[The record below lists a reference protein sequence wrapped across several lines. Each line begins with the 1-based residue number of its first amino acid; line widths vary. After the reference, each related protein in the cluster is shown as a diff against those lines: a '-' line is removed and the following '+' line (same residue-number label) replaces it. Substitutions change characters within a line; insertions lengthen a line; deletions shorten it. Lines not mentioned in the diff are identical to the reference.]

1 MTELFDSYR
10 SNYRDVVQSSI
21 DFSGLP
27 HSFFMRAKA
36 DLLRELIARRL
47 GPEKPAMLD
56 VGCGV
61 GSFHP
66 LLRGMVG
73 RLSGI
78 DVSSASIAQA
88 RADNRD
94 VDYRAFDGRSF
105 PFDDAG
111 FDLVTAICVLH
122 HVAPAEWAHF
132 LNEMR
137 RVVRPGGLIC
147 VIEHN
152 PLNPLTRLAV
162 SRCEFDRDAVL
173 LGAGKTRKLMA
184 AAGLREIGA
193 RYFLLLPW
201 EAKLARRVEGAFEQ
215 RAARRAIRRL
225 WHRLSYYFGAS
236 SRLCTTAT
244 SSL

>member
-66 LLRGMVG
+66 LLRGVVG

-122 HVAPAEWAHF
+122 HVAPAEWTHF
-132 LNEMR
+132 MNEMR
-137 RVVRPGGLIC
+137 RVVRPGGLVC

-162 SRCEFDRDAVL
+162 ARCEFDRDAVL
-173 LGAGKTRKLMA
+173 LGAGKVRKLMA
-184 AAGLREIGA
+184 AGGLREIGA

-201 EAKLARRVEGAFEQ
+201 DAKPARRVEGA
-215 RAARRAIRRL
+215 
-225 WHRLSYYFGAS
+225 LSSVPLGAQYVAFG
-236 SRLCTTAT
+236 TA
-244 SSL
+244 

>member
-27 HSFFMRAKA
+27 HSVFMRAKA
-36 DLLRELIARRL
+36 DLLRHLIARRL

-61 GSFHP
+61 GSLHP

-78 DVSSASIAQA
+78 DVSSTCIAQA

-94 VDYRAFDGRSF
+94 VDYHAFDGSSF
-105 PFDDAG
+105 PFEDAG

-122 HVAPAEWAHF
+122 HVAPAERIH
-132 LNEMR
+132 
-137 RVVRPGGLIC
+137 LI
-147 VIEHN
+147 
-152 PLNPLTRLAV
+152 
-162 SRCEFDRDAVL
+162 
-173 LGAGKTRKLMA
+173 
-184 AAGLREIGA
+184 
-193 RYFLLLPW
+193 
-201 EAKLARRVEGAFEQ
+201 
-215 RAARRAIRRL
+215 
-225 WHRLSYYFGAS
+225 
-236 SRLCTTAT
+236 
-244 SSL
+244 

>member
-36 DLLRELIARRL
+36 DMLRELIAERL
-47 GPEKPAMLD
+47 GAKKPAMLD

-61 GSFHP
+61 GSFHS

-78 DVSSASIAQA
+78 DVSAASIAQA
-88 RADNRD
+88 RADNAD
-94 VDYRAFDGRSF
+94 VDYHDFDGVNF
-105 PFDDAG
+105 PFQDAG
-111 FDLVTAICVLH
+111 FDLVTAICVIH
-122 HVAPAEWAHF
+122 HVPPAAWAPF
-132 LNEMR
+132 VSEMC

-173 LGAGKTRKLMA
+173 LRAGRTLELMSK
-184 AAGLREIGA
+184 AGVDKIDSRH
-193 RYFLLLPW
+193 FLLLPW
-201 EAKLARRVEGAFEQ
+201 DAKPARLIERTLSGVPLGAQ
-215 RAARRAIRRL
+215 YAAFGTRG
-225 WHRLSYYFGAS
+225 SY
-236 SRLCTTAT
+236 
-244 SSL
+244 

>member
-1 MTELFDSYR
+1 MTELFDNYR

-27 HSFFMRAKA
+27 HGFFMRAKA
-36 DLLRELIARRL
+36 DLLRELIAQRL

-66 LLRGMVG
+66 LLRGMVS

-88 RADNRD
+88 RTDNSD
-94 VDYRAFDGRSF
+94 VDYHAFDGRNF
-105 PFDDAG
+105 PFDDAS

-122 HVAPAEWAHF
+122 HVPPAEWAHF
-132 LNEMR
+132 ISEMR
-137 RVVRPGGLIC
+137 RVARPDGLVC

-162 SRCEFDRDAVL
+162 ARCEFDRDAVL
-173 LGAGKTRKLMA
+173 LGAGKARKLMA
-184 AAGLREIGA
+184 AGGLREIGA

-201 EAKLARRVEGAFEQ
+201 EAKPARRVEGALSNLPLGAQ
-215 RAARRAIRRL
+215 YAA
-225 WHRLSYYFGAS
+225 FGA
-236 SRLCTTAT
+236 T
-244 SSL
+244 

>member
-27 HSFFMRAKA
+27 HSFFMRAKV
-36 DLLRELIARRL
+36 DLLRELIVRRL

-66 LLRGMVG
+66 LLRGMAG

-78 DVSSASIAQA
+78 DVSSESIAQA

-132 LNEMR
+132 MNEMR
-137 RVVRPGGLIC
+137 RVVRPGGLVC

-162 SRCEFDRDAVL
+162 ARCEFDRDAVL
-173 LGAGKTRKLMA
+173 LGAGKMRKLMA
-184 AAGLREIGA
+184 AGGLREIGA

-201 EAKLARRVEGAFEQ
+201 DAKPARRVEGA
-215 RAARRAIRRL
+215 
-225 WHRLSYYFGAS
+225 LSSVPLGAQYVAFG
-236 SRLCTTAT
+236 TA
-244 SSL
+244 

>member
-1 MTELFDSYR
+1 MTELFDGYR

-36 DLLRELIARRL
+36 DLLRQLIAIRL
-47 GPEKPAMLD
+47 GSEMPAMLD

-173 LGAGKTRKLMA
+173 LGASKTRKLMA
-184 AAGLREIGA
+184 TAGLREIGA

-201 EAKLARRVEGAFEQ
+201 EAKLARRVELDLSSVPLGAQ
-215 RAARRAIRRL
+215 YAA
-225 WHRLSYYFGAS
+225 FGSA
-236 SRLCTTAT
+236 
-244 SSL
+244 

>member
-10 SNYRDVVQSSI
+10 GNYRDVVQSSI

-27 HSFFMRAKA
+27 HSFFIRAKA

-78 DVSSASIAQA
+78 DVSSASIARA
-88 RADNRD
+88 RADNGD

-105 PFDDAG
+105 PLDDAS

-132 LNEMR
+132 MNEMR

-162 SRCEFDRDAVL
+162 ARCEFDRDAVL
-173 LGAGKTRKLMA
+173 LGAGKARKLMA
-184 AAGLREIGA
+184 AGGLREIGA

-201 EAKLARRVEGAFEQ
+201 EVKPARRVEGALRNVPLGAQ
-215 RAARRAIRRL
+215 YAA
-225 WHRLSYYFGAS
+225 FG
-236 SRLCTTAT
+236 TA
-244 SSL
+244 

>member
-21 DFSGLP
+21 DFAGLP

-36 DLLRELIARRL
+36 DLLRQLIASRL
-47 GPEKPAMLD
+47 GSEMPAMLD

-88 RADNRD
+88 RAENRD

-122 HVAPAEWAHF
+122 HVAPAQWAHF

-147 VIEHN
+147 LIEHN

-173 LGAGKTRKLMA
+173 LGASKTRKLMA
-184 AAGLREIGA
+184 TAGLREIGA

-201 EAKLARRVEGAFEQ
+201 EAKLARRVEHDLSSVPLGAQ
-215 RAARRAIRRL
+215 YAA
-225 WHRLSYYFGAS
+225 FGSA
-236 SRLCTTAT
+236 
-244 SSL
+244 

>member
-36 DLLRELIARRL
+36 DLLRELIARRF

-78 DVSSASIAQA
+78 DVSSACIVQA
-88 RADNRD
+88 RADNHD
-94 VDYRAFDGRSF
+94 VDYRTFDGSSF
-105 PFDDAG
+105 PCDDSD
-111 FDLVTAICVLH
+111 FDLVAATCVLH
-122 HVAPAEWAHF
+122 HVAPAEWLHF
-132 LNEMR
+132 IKEMR
-137 RVVRPGGLIC
+137 RVVRPGGLVC

-152 PLNPLTRLAV
+152 PLNPLTRVAV
-162 SRCEFDRDAVL
+162 TRCEFDRDAVL
-173 LGAGKTRKLMA
+173 LGAGKVRRLMA
-184 AAGLREIGA
+184 AGGLREIGA

-201 EAKLARRVEGAFEQ
+201 ETKPARHVEGA
-215 RAARRAIRRL
+215 
-225 WHRLSYYFGAS
+225 LSNVPLGAQYAVFG
-236 SRLCTTAT
+236 TA
-244 SSL
+244 

>member
-1 MTELFDSYR
+1 MAELFDGYR

-36 DLLRELIARRL
+36 DLLRELIADRL
-47 GPEKPAMLD
+47 GQDKPAMLD

-61 GSFHP
+61 GSLHP

-78 DVSSASIAQA
+78 DVSADSIAQA

-94 VDYRAFDGRSF
+94 VDYRAFDGRRF
-105 PFDDAG
+105 PFADAG

-122 HVAPAEWAHF
+122 HVAPEEWTQFIH
-132 LNEMR
+132 EMR
-137 RVVRPGGLIC
+137 RVTRPGGLVC

-162 SRCEFDRDAVL
+162 ARCEFDRDAAL
-173 LGAGKTRKLMA
+173 LGAGKVRKLLA
-184 AAGLREIGA
+184 TGGLRKIGA
-193 RYFLLLPW
+193 RHFLLLPW
-201 EAKLARRVEGAFEQ
+201 ETSPARRIERGLGDLPLGAQ
-215 RAARRAIRRL
+215 YAA
-225 WHRLSYYFGAS
+225 YG
-236 SRLCTTAT
+236 TA
-244 SSL
+244 

>member
-1 MTELFDSYR
+1 MTELFDGYR

-36 DLLRELIARRL
+36 DLLRELIAQRL

-66 LLRGMVG
+66 LLRGMVS

-88 RADNRD
+88 RADNGD
-94 VDYRAFDGRSF
+94 VDYLAFDGKSF
-105 PFDDAG
+105 PFDDSG
-111 FDLVTAICVLH
+111 FDLVTAICVVH
-122 HVAPAEWAHF
+122 HVAPIEWTHF
-132 LNEMR
+132 ISEMR
-137 RVVRPGGLIC
+137 RVVRPGGLVCI
-147 VIEHN
+147 IEHN

-162 SRCEFDRDAVL
+162 ARCEFDRDAVL
-173 LGAGKTRKLMA
+173 LGAGKARKLMA

-193 RYFLLLPW
+193 RHFLLLPW
-201 EAKLARRVEGAFEQ
+201 QAKPARRIERALGSLPLGAQ
-215 RAARRAIRRL
+215 YAA
-225 WHRLSYYFGAS
+225 FGA
-236 SRLCTTAT
+236 A
-244 SSL
+244 

>member
-66 LLRGMVG
+66 LLRGVVG

-94 VDYRAFDGRSF
+94 VDYRAFDGSSF
-105 PFDDAG
+105 PFDDAS

-122 HVAPAEWAHF
+122 HVAPAEWTHF
-132 LNEMR
+132 MNEMR
-137 RVVRPGGLIC
+137 RVVRPGGLVC

-162 SRCEFDRDAVL
+162 ARCEFDRDAVL
-173 LGAGKTRKLMA
+173 LGAGKVRKLMA
-184 AAGLREIGA
+184 AGGLREIGA

-201 EAKLARRVEGAFEQ
+201 DAKPARRVEGA
-215 RAARRAIRRL
+215 
-225 WHRLSYYFGAS
+225 LSSVPLGAQYVAFG
-236 SRLCTTAT
+236 TA
-244 SSL
+244 

>member
-1 MTELFDSYR
+1 MTELFDGYR
-10 SNYRDVVQSSI
+10 GNYREVVQSSI

-36 DLLRELIARRL
+36 DLLRELIAQRL
-47 GPEKPAMLD
+47 RTEKSAMLD

-73 RLSGI
+73 RLCGI

-94 VDYRAFDGRSF
+94 VDYRAFDGRNF

-132 LNEMR
+132 MQEMR
-137 RVVRPGGLIC
+137 RVVRPGGLVC

-162 SRCEFDRDAVL
+162 ARCEFDRDAVL
-173 LGAGKTRKLMA
+173 LRAGTTKKLMA
-184 AAGLREIGA
+184 AAGLREIDA

-201 EAKLARRVEGAFEQ
+201 EVKAARRVEGALRHVPLGAQ
-215 RAARRAIRRL
+215 YAA
-225 WHRLSYYFGAS
+225 FG
-236 SRLCTTAT
+236 TV
-244 SSL
+244 

>member
-10 SNYRDVVQSSI
+10 NNYQDVVQSSI

-27 HSFFMRAKA
+27 HRFFMRAKA

-47 GPEKPAMLD
+47 GLEKPTMLD

-61 GSFHP
+61 GSLHP

-78 DVSSASIAQA
+78 DVSSDCITQA
-88 RADNRD
+88 RIDNRG
-94 VDYRAFDGRSF
+94 VDYPDFDGRNF
-105 PFDDAG
+105 PFDDG
-111 FDLVTAICVLH
+111 NFDLVTAICMMH
-122 HVAPAEWAHF
+122 HVPPADWTHF
-132 LNEMR
+132 MSEMR

-162 SRCEFDRDAVL
+162 SRCEFDSDAAL

-184 AAGLREIGA
+184 AGGLRQIGA

-201 EAKLARRVEGAFEQ
+201 ETKPARLLENALSNVPLGAQ
-215 RAARRAIRRL
+215 YAA
-225 WHRLSYYFGAS
+225 FG
-236 SRLCTTAT
+236 TV
-244 SSL
+244 

>member
-1 MTELFDSYR
+1 MTELFDSYHG
-10 SNYRDVVQSSI
+10 NYRDVVQSSI

-36 DLLRELIARRL
+36 YLLRELIAQRL
-47 GPEKPAMLD
+47 GAKMPVMLD

-88 RADNRD
+88 RSANSDVEYRD
-94 VDYRAFDGRSF
+94 FDGINF
-105 PFDDAG
+105 PFEEAR
-111 FDLVTAICVLH
+111 FDLVTAICVIH
-122 HVAPAEWAHF
+122 HVLPGEWAHF
-132 LNEMR
+132 VGEMH
-137 RVVRPGGLIC
+137 RVVRPGGLVC

-173 LGAGKTRKLMA
+173 LGAGRALGLMSN
-184 AAGLREIGA
+184 AGLSETRA
-193 RYFLLLPW
+193 RHFLLLPW
-201 EAKLARRVEGAFEQ
+201 ETKHARRLERALSGVPLGAQYAAFGSRQ
-215 RAARRAIRRL
+215 R
-225 WHRLSYYFGAS
+225 
-236 SRLCTTAT
+236 
-244 SSL
+244 

>member
-1 MTELFDSYR
+1 MTELFDGYR
-10 SNYRDVVQSSI
+10 GNYREVVQSSI

-47 GPEKPAMLD
+47 RAEKPAMLD

-88 RADNRD
+88 RADNPG

-105 PFDDAG
+105 PFDDSG

-122 HVAPAEWAHF
+122 HVAPAEWTHF
-132 LNEMR
+132 MGEMR
-137 RVVRPGGLIC
+137 RVVRPGGLVC

-162 SRCEFDRDAVL
+162 ARCEFDRDAVL
-173 LGAGKTRKLMA
+173 LGAGTARKLMA
-184 AAGLREIGA
+184 GAGLREIDS

-201 EAKLARRVEGAFEQ
+201 EAKAARRVEGALSQ
-215 RAARRAIRRL
+215 LPLGAQYAA
-225 WHRLSYYFGAS
+225 FG
-236 SRLCTTAT
+236 TA
-244 SSL
+244 

>member
-1 MTELFDSYR
+1 MTELFDGYR

-36 DLLRELIARRL
+36 DLLRQLIASRL
-47 GPEKPAMLD
+47 GSEMPAMLD

-88 RADNRD
+88 RAENRD

-105 PFDDAG
+105 PFHDAG

-122 HVAPAEWAHF
+122 HVAPAQWAHF

-147 VIEHN
+147 LIEHN

-173 LGAGKTRKLMA
+173 LGASKTRKLMA
-184 AAGLREIGA
+184 TAGLREIGA

-201 EAKLARRVEGAFEQ
+201 EAKLARRVEHDLSSVPLGAQ
-215 RAARRAIRRL
+215 YAA
-225 WHRLSYYFGAS
+225 FGSA
-236 SRLCTTAT
+236 
-244 SSL
+244 

>member
-10 SNYRDVVQSSI
+10 SNYQDVVQSSI

-47 GPEKPAMLD
+47 GPAMPAMLD

-61 GSFHP
+61 GSLHP

-78 DVSSASIAQA
+78 DVSSDCITQA
-88 RADNRD
+88 RINNPD
-94 VDYRAFDGRSF
+94 VDYPDFDGGSF
-105 PFDDAG
+105 PFDDAS
-111 FDLVTAICVLH
+111 FDLVTAICMMH
-122 HVAPAEWAHF
+122 HVPPADWTY
-132 LNEMR
+132 LMSEMR

-162 SRCEFDRDAVL
+162 SRCEFDSDAAL
-173 LGAGKTRKLMA
+173 LGAGKARKLMA
-184 AAGLREIGA
+184 AGGLRQIGA

-201 EAKLARRVEGAFEQ
+201 ETKPARLLENA
-215 RAARRAIRRL
+215 
-225 WHRLSYYFGAS
+225 LSNVPFGAQYAAFG
-236 SRLCTTAT
+236 TV
-244 SSL
+244 

>member
-1 MTELFDSYR
+1 MTELFDGYR

-27 HSFFMRAKA
+27 HSFFMRSKA

-47 GPEKPAMLD
+47 GPKKPAMLD
-56 VGCGV
+56 VGCGI

-88 RADNRD
+88 RADNCD
-94 VDYRAFDGRSF
+94 ADYRAFDGRNF

-111 FDLVTAICVLH
+111 FDLVTAICALH

-132 LNEMR
+132 LTEMR
-137 RVVRPGGLIC
+137 RVVRPGGLLC

-162 SRCEFDRDAVL
+162 ARCEFDRDAVL

-193 RYFLLLPW
+193 CYFLLLPW
-201 EAKLARRVEGAFEQ
+201 EAKAARRVEGALGNVPLGAQ
-215 RAARRAIRRL
+215 YAA
-225 WHRLSYYFGAS
+225 FG
-236 SRLCTTAT
+236 TA
-244 SSL
+244 

>member
-1 MTELFDSYR
+1 MAELFDSYHD
-10 SNYRDVVQSSI
+10 NYRDVVQSSI

-36 DLLRELIARRL
+36 DVLGELIAQRL
-47 GPEKPAMLD
+47 GAEKPAMLD

-66 LLRGMVG
+66 LLRGMVD

-88 RADNRD
+88 RSANNDVNYRD
-94 VDYRAFDGRSF
+94 FDGVNF
-105 PFDDAG
+105 PFEDAC
-111 FDLVTAICVLH
+111 FDLVTAICVIH
-122 HVAPAEWAHF
+122 HVSPARWAGF
-132 LNEMR
+132 VREMC
-137 RVVRPGGLIC
+137 RVVRPGGLVC

-173 LGAGKTRKLMA
+173 LGARTMMELMSK
-184 AAGLREIGA
+184 AGLREIGT
-193 RYFLLLPW
+193 RHFLLLPW
-201 EAKLARRVEGAFEQ
+201 QAKPARRIERALSGVPLGAQYAAFGT
-215 RAARRAIRRL
+215 RA
-225 WHRLSYYFGAS
+225 S
-236 SRLCTTAT
+236 
-244 SSL
+244 

>member
-1 MTELFDSYR
+1 MTELFDGYR

-36 DLLRELIARRL
+36 DLLRELIARRRGL
-47 GPEKPAMLD
+47 EKPAMLD

-61 GSFHP
+61 GSLHP
-66 LLRGMVG
+66 LLRDVVQ

-78 DVSSASIAQA
+78 DVSSTCIAQA

-94 VDYRAFDGRSF
+94 VDYRAFDGISF
-105 PFDDAG
+105 PFDTAS

-122 HVAPAEWAHF
+122 HVAPAGWAHF

-152 PLNPLTRLAV
+152 PHNPLTRLAV

-173 LGAGKTRKLMA
+173 LGAGTVRKLMA
-184 AAGLREIGA
+184 AAGFREIGA
-193 RYFLLLPW
+193 RYFVLLPW
-201 EAKLARRVEGAFEQ
+201 EAKAARRVENALSNVPLGAQ
-215 RAARRAIRRL
+215 YAA
-225 WHRLSYYFGAS
+225 FG
-236 SRLCTTAT
+236 TA
-244 SSL
+244 

>member
-1 MTELFDSYR
+1 MTELFDGYH
-10 SNYRDVVQSSI
+10 SNYRNVVQSSI
-21 DFSGLP
+21 DFSGLQ

-47 GPEKPAMLD
+47 GPKKPAMLD

-66 LLRGMVG
+66 MLRGLIG

-78 DVSSASIAQA
+78 DVSSVCIAQA

-94 VDYRAFDGRSF
+94 VDYGTFDGTNF

-111 FDLVTAICVLH
+111 FDLATAICVLH
-122 HVAPAEWAHF
+122 HVAPAEWTHF
-132 LNEMR
+132 VSEMR

-162 SRCEFDRDAVL
+162 SRCEFDSDAAL
-173 LGAGKTRKLMA
+173 LGAGQALKLMA
-184 AAGLREIGA
+184 AGGLRQIGA

-201 EAKLARRVEGAFEQ
+201 ETKPARLLENALSNVPLGAQ
-215 RAARRAIRRL
+215 YAA
-225 WHRLSYYFGAS
+225 FG
-236 SRLCTTAT
+236 TV
-244 SSL
+244 

>member
-88 RADNRD
+88 RTDNPG
-94 VDYRAFDGRSF
+94 VDYRDFDSHSF
-105 PFDDAG
+105 PFENAS
-111 FDLVTAICVLH
+111 FDLVTAICVMH
-122 HVAPAEWAHF
+122 HVVPTEWAHF
-132 LNEMR
+132 MGEMR
-137 RVVRPGGLIC
+137 RVVRPGGLVC

-173 LGAGKTRKLMA
+173 LGAGTTRKLMA
-184 AAGLREIGA
+184 AGGLREIDS
-193 RYFLLLPW
+193 RYFVLLPW
-201 EAKLARRVEGAFEQ
+201 EAKPARRIERALGSVPLGAQ
-215 RAARRAIRRL
+215 YAA
-225 WHRLSYYFGAS
+225 FG
-236 SRLCTTAT
+236 TV
-244 SSL
+244 